1 MPPHESQA
9 FDSCALG
16 RRLREARKARGLTR
30 QDAAESLAVARTTIT
45 MMEKGDHKARPD
57 ELIRLAS
64 LYGKRVS
71 DLVGPKDPAADFA
84 VQFHTAVAR
93 IDTGDVRN
101 ELQEVLLEFQNLC
114 QDYLYLE
121 QLNGI
126 SFRPAYP
133 PQYPTDGL
141 SSEEVGQ
148 DVASCEHDR
157 LGLGDGPILQ
167 LRETLELDTGLRVFS
182 MPLPSRITGIFIY
195 TDELGGCIAVNARHP
210 AELRRWSL
218 AYEYACFLTCRHQPN
233 ISMLG
238 AHHRVSASGQIADAF
253 ARCLLMPAQGLRR
266 RFNGILQTGG
276 GKVMVADVC
285 RIAHYYF
292 VSVEAITLRLEEL
305 GVLPRG
311 IWEHLRNQGLKVR
324 QSPEFQVLPLRPS
337 DGGLLPLRYKFLAT
351 RAYETE
357 RLTEGQLARF
367 LRTDRVSA
375 RGTFQRLSSAVHVL
389 DGGEVVALPL
399 ELAGSLTKQV
409 SRGPA
414 VV

>member
-1 MPPHESQA
+1 MPPHETQA
-9 FDSCALG
+9 FDPCALG

-30 QDAAESLAVARTTIT
+30 QDAAESLAVARTTIA

-71 DLVGPKDPAADFA
+71 DLVSPKDRGADFA
-84 VQFHTAVAR
+84 VQFHTAAAR
-93 IDTGDVRN
+93 IDTGDVQN
-101 ELQEVLLEFQNLC
+101 ELREVLPEFQNLC
-114 QDYLYLE
+114 QDYWYLE

-126 SFRPAYP
+126 SFQPAYP

-141 SSEEVGQ
+141 SPEEVGQ
-148 DVASCEHDR
+148 DVASCEHNR

-167 LRETLELDTGLRVFS
+167 LRETLELDVGLRVFS
-182 MPLPSRITGIFIY
+182 MPLPSRMTGIFIY
-195 TDELGGCIAVNARHP
+195 TDELGGCITVNARHP

-218 AYEYACFLTCRHQPN
+218 AYEYAHFLTSRHQPN
-233 ISMLG
+233 ISMLNS
-238 AHHRVSASGQIADAF
+238 HHRVSATGQIADTF

-276 GKVMVADVC
+276 GKVTAADVC

-292 VSVEAITLRLEEL
+292 VSVEAMTLRLEEL

-311 IWEHLRNQGLKVR
+311 VWERLRNQGLKVR
-324 QSPEFQVLPLRPS
+324 QAPEFQVLPLRPS
-337 DGGLLPLRYKFLAT
+337 DGGLLPLRYKFLAA
-351 RAYETE
+351 RAYEAE

-375 RGTFQRLSSAVHVL
+375 RETFQRLSNTVHVL
-389 DGGEVVALPL
+389 DGGEVAALPL
-399 ELAGSLTKQV
+399 ELAASITKQV
-409 SRGPA
+409 S
-414 VV
+414 

>member
-1 MPPHESQA
+1 MSPHETQT
-9 FDSCALG
+9 FDPCALG
-16 RRLREARKARGLTR
+16 RRLQEARKARGLTR
-30 QDAAESLAVARTTIT
+30 QDAAESLAVARTTIA

-71 DLVGPKDPAADFA
+71 DLVGPKDPVADFA
-84 VQFHTAVAR
+84 VQFHTAAAL
-93 IDTGDVRN
+93 IDAGDVQN
-101 ELQEVLLEFQNLC
+101 ELREVLPEFQNLC

-126 SFRPAYP
+126 PFRPAYP

-141 SSEEVGQ
+141 SPEEVGQ
-148 DVASCEHDR
+148 DVASYEHNR

-167 LRETLELDTGLRVFS
+167 LRETLELDVGLRVFS
-182 MPLPSRITGIFIY
+182 MPLPSRMTGIFIY
-195 TDELGGCIAVNARHP
+195 TDELGACIAVNARHP

-218 AYEYACFLTCRHQPN
+218 AYEYACCLTCRHQPN

-253 ARCLLMPAQGLRR
+253 ARCLLMSAQGLRR

-276 GKVMVADVC
+276 GKITAADVC

-292 VSVEAITLRLEEL
+292 VSVEAMTLRLEEL

-311 IWEHLRNQGLKVR
+311 VWERLCNQGLKVR
-324 QSPEFQVLPLRPS
+324 QAPEFQVLPLHPS
-337 DGGLLPLRYKFLAT
+337 DGGLLPLRYKFLAAQ
-351 RAYETE
+351 AYEAE

-375 RGTFQRLSSAVHVL
+375 RGTFQRLSNTVHVL
-389 DGGEVVALPL
+389 DGGEVVALPI
-399 ELAGSLTKQV
+399 ELTASVTKQV
-409 SRGPA
+409 S
-414 VV
+414 